1 MPKHIASTTTEGMR
15 KWGQPRKNG
24 EMRLKRA

>member
-1 MPKHIASTTTEGMR
+1 MPTQIARTTVEGKR

-24 EMRLKRA
+24 ETRLKRA